1 LKEMGVCGIYGP
13 GASTEDIVRDV
24 RESVRG

>member
-1 LKEMGVCGIYGP
+1 MGVTGVFGP

-24 RESVRG
+24 RLALAA